1 MEEKVIGKFS
11 DIYDFI
17 EKISQNPSNLYFRGL
32 ENSTYEVMPS
42 IFYANKEKKDKRLK
56 EGISLVDLKK
66 DAKEAIQAYSKLNS
80 IESHKTSNP
89 DCNKLS
95 DLDVLALYQHHRL
108 SGSDKFKNRGTFL
121 IDLTTDVCT
130 AVIFSTQRKQKIS
143 YIPFPFNNVGVD
155 YIANMSIENN
165 DSKVLIYDFNKDLQV
180 QHVESEYKFKDID
193 YFMKQKRLSDI
204 YLYNQNLFIQPE
216 LISLNSVLQR
226 SRFLFGSL
234 CYENNNVKFDTNK
247 INNYCI
253 GSIIIPSHVKS
264 SVYRMAVKSSG
275 LNESNIYPDGNKMI

>member
-1 MEEKVIGKFS
+1 M
-11 DIYDFI
+11 I
-17 EKISQNPSNLYFRGL
+17 EF
-32 ENSTYEVMPS
+32 
-42 IFYANKEKKDKRLK
+42 KKDTK
-56 EGISLVDLKK
+56 ETIK
-66 DAKEAIQAYSKLNS
+66 AYRKLNS
-80 IESHKTSNP
+80 IKSHKTSNHE
-89 DCNKLS
+89 CEKLS
-95 DLDVLALYQHHRL
+95 DLDVLALYQHHRFA
-108 SGSDKFKNRGTFL
+108 GSDAFKNTGTFL
-121 IDLTTDVCT
+121 IDITTDVCT
-130 AVIFSTQRKQKIS
+130 AVIFATQPRQTTS
-143 YIPFPFNNVGVD
+143 YIPFPFSGLGVD
-155 YIANMSIENN
+155 YIPNLSIENN
-165 DSKVLIYDFNKDLQV
+165 DSKVLIYDFNKSSQV
-180 QHVESEYKFKDID
+180 QHVGFEYKFKDID
-193 YFMKQKRLSDI
+193 YFMKQKRLSDV

>member
-1 MEEKVIGKFS
+1 
-11 DIYDFI
+11 
-17 EKISQNPSNLYFRGL
+17 
-32 ENSTYEVMPS
+32 MPS
-42 IFYANKEKKDKRLK
+42 IFYANKEKEGKRLK

-66 DAKEAIQAYSKLNS
+66 DTKEAIQAYRALNS
-80 IESHKTSNP
+80 IESHKTSNH
-89 DCNKLS
+89 DCKKLS
-95 DLDVLALYQHHRL
+95 DLNVLALYQHHRL
-108 SGSDKFKNRGTFL
+108 SGSDKFKNGGTFL

-130 AVIFSTQRKQKIS
+130 SVIFSTQPKKKIS
-143 YIPFPFNNVGVD
+143 YISFPFNNLGAD

-165 DSKVLIYDFNKDLQV
+165 DSKVLIYDFNKDSQV
-180 QHVESEYKFKDID
+180 EHVESEYKFKDID
-193 YFMKQKRLSDI
+193 YFMKQKRLSNI

-226 SRFLFGSL
+226 SSFLFGSL

-253 GSIIIPSHVKS
+253 GSIIIPSPVKS

-275 LNESNIYPDGNKMI
+275 LNESNIYPDGNKML

>member
-1 MEEKVIGKFS
+1 
-11 DIYDFI
+11 
-17 EKISQNPSNLYFRGL
+17 
-32 ENSTYEVMPS
+32 
-42 IFYANKEKKDKRLK
+42 
-56 EGISLVDLKK
+56 
-66 DAKEAIQAYSKLNS
+66 
-80 IESHKTSNP
+80 
-89 DCNKLS
+89 
-95 DLDVLALYQHHRL
+95 
-108 SGSDKFKNRGTFL
+108 
-121 IDLTTDVCT
+121 
-130 AVIFSTQRKQKIS
+130 
-143 YIPFPFNNVGVD
+143 
-155 YIANMSIENN
+155 MSIENN